1 MIVIILGKKKLTDLE
16 RRQCA
21 EGLNRII
28 KEIIRFNKS
37 RKSAGDFIGVEY
49 QIILK

>member
-1 MIVIILGKKKLTDLE
+1 MIVIIPGKKRLTDRE
-16 RRQCA
+16 KKECA

-49 QIILK
+49 QIILR